1 MVRALVGNA
10 LAQTLQNLESVTAG
24 VITVFVASLQL
35 VFIVLD
41 MLPRNWLNCYIYM
54 KIIVWFST
62 DAKNVRGSET
72 SSQGFCQK
80 HKNGCLILRRG
91 KIMKLWLERAGT
103 KVIALLQRFYDLGQV
118 KLPLNG
124 VEIKTFQMKWRAE
137 KRAGEPRTDF
147 V

>member
-62 DAKNVRGSET
+62 DAKVAKSNSCFVSTRSCFKFKFLCLMKILKTCKQRMYKEARQVAKDAVRSIRT
-72 SSQGFCQK
+72 VASFC
-80 HKNGCLILRRG
+80 
-91 KIMKLWLERAGT
+91 
-103 KVIALLQRFYDLGQV
+103 
-118 KLPLNG
+118 
-124 VEIKTFQMKWRAE
+124 
-137 KRAGEPRTDF
+137 GEENL
-147 V
+147 

>member
-62 DAKNVRGSET
+62 DAKVTKSNSCFVSTSEL
-72 SSQGFCQK
+72 F
-80 HKNGCLILRRG
+80 
-91 KIMKLWLERAGT
+91 
-103 KVIALLQRFYDLGQV
+103 QV
-118 KLPLNG
+118 QVSLSNENFENL
-124 VEIKTFQMKWRAE
+124 
-137 KRAGEPRTDF
+137 
-147 V
+147 